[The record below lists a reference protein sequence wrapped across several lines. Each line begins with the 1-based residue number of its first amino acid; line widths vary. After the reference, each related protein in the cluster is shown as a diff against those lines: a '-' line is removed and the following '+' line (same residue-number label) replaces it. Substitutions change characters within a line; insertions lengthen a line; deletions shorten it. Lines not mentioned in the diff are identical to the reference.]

1 VKIPLLNRLT
11 TPLFDRRDAGL
22 TRTLRTFSPNEKTLN
37 LANND
42 YLSLAS
48 HPKVI
53 ESAKRSLE
61 KYGCSSSASPLITG
75 FGPAHSE
82 LLETLKE
89 WHGFESGMV
98 WNSGYVANQA
108 LLGSIPRK
116 DDLVLADR
124 LIHKSMI
131 SGILASGARLMRYR
145 HCDTGHLEELLE
157 KNATGDRI
165 VFVVTESVFSMD
177 GDYPDLKKIAEL
189 KERYGF
195 FWIVDEAH
203 ALGWYG
209 KRGSGLIEQF
219 GVTKSVDALV
229 GTLGKALGSM
239 GAYALFHD
247 EVVERYLTNF
257 ADEFIYSTYLAPS
270 AASAATAAIEC
281 IRDMEEDRELMHLR
295 SIFFRK
301 RLIEKGFSVSLGDS
315 PIVSIALGE
324 PDATVKAAEALQK
337 RGIRVGAVR
346 PPTVPEGTSRLRISL
361 KANLSETDL
370 TEIVNTLAEEVKAER
385 CG

>member
-1 VKIPLLNRLT
+1 MKIPLLDRLT

-22 TRTLRTFSPNEKTLN
+22 TRKLRTFSPSEKTLN

-42 YLSLAS
+42 YLGLAN

-53 ESAKRSLE
+53 ASAKRSLE

-89 WHGFESGMV
+89 WHGFESGMI

-116 DDLVLADR
+116 DDLILADR

-131 SGILASGARLMRYR
+131 SGILSSGARLMRYR

-157 KNATGDRI
+157 KNTTGDRI

-177 GDYPDLKKIAEL
+177 GDYPDLEKIAEL
-189 KERYGF
+189 KERYDF

-209 KRGSGLIEQF
+209 KRGSGLVEQF
-219 GVTKSVDALV
+219 GVAESVDALV

-239 GAYALFHD
+239 GAYALFRD

-257 ADEFIYSTYLAPS
+257 ADEFIYSTYLSPS
-270 AASAATAAIEC
+270 AASAANAAIGC
-281 IRDMEEDRELMHLR
+281 IQNMEENRESMRLL
-295 SIFFRK
+295 SAFFRK

-315 PIVSIALGE
+315 PIVSISLGN
-324 PDATVKAAEALQK
+324 PDAAVKAADALGK
-337 RGIRVGAVR
+337 RGIQVGAVR
-346 PPTVPEGTSRLRISL
+346 PPTVPEETSRLRVSL
-361 KANLSETDL
+361 KANLSEADL
-370 TEIVNTLAEEVKAER
+370 TKVVNALAEEVKA
-385 CG
+385 

>member
-1 VKIPLLNRLT
+1 MKIPLLDRLT

-22 TRTLRTFSPNEKTLN
+22 TRKLRTFSPSEKTLN

-42 YLSLAS
+42 YLGLAN

-53 ESAKRSLE
+53 ASAKRSLE

-89 WHGFESGMV
+89 WHGFESGMI

-116 DDLVLADR
+116 DDLILADR

-131 SGILASGARLMRYR
+131 SGILSSGARLMRYR

-157 KNATGDRI
+157 KNTTGDRI

-177 GDYPDLKKIAEL
+177 GDYPDLEKIAEL
-189 KERYGF
+189 KERYDF

-209 KRGSGLIEQF
+209 KRGSGLVEQF
-219 GVTKSVDALV
+219 GVAESVDALV

-239 GAYALFHD
+239 GAYALFRD

-257 ADEFIYSTYLAPS
+257 ADEFIYSKSGIDAFTIGFLS
-270 AASAATAAIEC
+270 KAT
-281 IRDMEEDRELMHLR
+281 D
-295 SIFFRK
+295 
-301 RLIEKGFSVSLGDS
+301 
-315 PIVSIALGE
+315 
-324 PDATVKAAEALQK
+324 
-337 RGIRVGAVR
+337 
-346 PPTVPEGTSRLRISL
+346 
-361 KANLSETDL
+361 
-370 TEIVNTLAEEVKAER
+370 
-385 CG
+385 

>member
-1 VKIPLLNRLT
+1 VKIPLLDRLT

-22 TRTLRTFSPNEKTLN
+22 TRKLRTFSPSEKTLN

-42 YLSLAS
+42 YLGLAN

-53 ESAKRSLE
+53 ASAKRSLE

-89 WHGFESGMV
+89 WHGFESGMI

-116 DDLVLADR
+116 DDLILADR

-131 SGILASGARLMRYR
+131 SGILSSGARLMRYR

-157 KNATGDRI
+157 KNTTGDRI

-177 GDYPDLKKIAEL
+177 GDYPDLEKIAEL
-189 KERYGF
+189 KERYDF

-209 KRGSGLIEQF
+209 KRGSGLVEQF
-219 GVTKSVDALV
+219 GVAESVDALV

-239 GAYALFHD
+239 GAYALFRD

-257 ADEFIYSTYLAPS
+257 ADEFIYSTYLSPS
-270 AASAATAAIEC
+270 AASAANAAIGC
-281 IRDMEEDRELMHLR
+281 IQNMEENRESVRLL
-295 SIFFRK
+295 SVFFRK

-315 PIVSIALGE
+315 PIVSISLGT
-324 PDATVKAAEALQK
+324 PDAAVKAADALGK
-337 RGIRVGAVR
+337 RGVQVGAVR
-346 PPTVPEGTSRLRISL
+346 PPTVPEGTSRLRVSL
-361 KANLSETDL
+361 KANLSEADL
-370 TEIVNTLAEEVKAER
+370 TKVVNTLAEEVKA
-385 CG
+385 

>member
-1 VKIPLLNRLT
+1 MKIPLLDRLT

-22 TRTLRTFSPNEKTLN
+22 TRKLRTFSPSEKTLN

-42 YLSLAS
+42 YLGLAN

-53 ESAKRSLE
+53 ASAKRSLE

-89 WHGFESGMV
+89 WHGFESGMI

-116 DDLVLADR
+116 DDLILADR

-131 SGILASGARLMRYR
+131 SGILSSGARLMRYR

-157 KNATGDRI
+157 KNTTGDRI

-177 GDYPDLKKIAEL
+177 GDYPDLEKIAEL
-189 KERYGF
+189 KERYDF

-209 KRGSGLIEQF
+209 KRGSGLVEQF
-219 GVTKSVDALV
+219 GVAESVDALV

-239 GAYALFHD
+239 GAYALFRD

-257 ADEFIYSTYLAPS
+257 ADEFIYSTYLSPS
-270 AASAATAAIEC
+270 AASAANAAIGC
-281 IRDMEEDRELMHLR
+281 IQNMEENRESMRLL
-295 SIFFRK
+295 SVFFRK

-315 PIVSIALGE
+315 PIVSISLGN
-324 PDATVKAAEALQK
+324 PDAAVKAADALGK
-337 RGIRVGAVR
+337 RGIQVGAVR
-346 PPTVPEGTSRLRISL
+346 PPTVPEETSRLRVSL
-361 KANLSETDL
+361 KANLSEADL
-370 TEIVNTLAEEVKAER
+370 TKVVNALAEEVKA
-385 CG
+385 

>member
-1 VKIPLLNRLT
+1 MKIPLLDRLT

-22 TRTLRTFSPNEKTLN
+22 TRKLRTFSPSEKTLN

-42 YLSLAS
+42 YLGLAN

-53 ESAKRSLE
+53 ASAKRSLE

-89 WHGFESGMV
+89 WHGFESGMI

-116 DDLVLADR
+116 DDLILADR

-131 SGILASGARLMRYR
+131 SGILSSGARLMRYR

-157 KNATGDRI
+157 KNTTGDRI

-177 GDYPDLKKIAEL
+177 GDYPDLEKIAEL
-189 KERYGF
+189 KERYDF

-209 KRGSGLIEQF
+209 KRGSGLVEQF
-219 GVTKSVDALV
+219 GVAESVDALV

-239 GAYALFHD
+239 GAYALFRD

-257 ADEFIYSTYLAPS
+257 ADEFIYSTYLSPS
-270 AASAATAAIEC
+270 AASAANAAIGC
-281 IRDMEEDRELMHLR
+281 IQNMEENRESMRLL
-295 SIFFRK
+295 SVFFRK

-315 PIVSIALGE
+315 PIVSISLGN
-324 PDATVKAAEALQK
+324 PDAAVKAADALGK
-337 RGIRVGAVR
+337 RGVQVGAVR
-346 PPTVPEGTSRLRISL
+346 PPTVPEGTSRLRVSL
-361 KANLSETDL
+361 KANLSEADL
-370 TEIVNTLAEEVKAER
+370 TKVVNALAEEVKA
-385 CG
+385 

>member
-1 VKIPLLNRLT
+1 MKIPLLDRLT

-22 TRTLRTFSPNEKTLN
+22 TRKLRTFSPSEKTLN

-42 YLSLAS
+42 YLGLAN

-53 ESAKRSLE
+53 ASAKRSLE

-89 WHGFESGMV
+89 WHGFESGMI

-116 DDLVLADR
+116 DDLILADR

-131 SGILASGARLMRYR
+131 SGILSSGARLMRYR

-157 KNATGDRI
+157 KNTTGDRI

-177 GDYPDLKKIAEL
+177 GDYPDLEKIAEL
-189 KERYGF
+189 KERYDF

-209 KRGSGLIEQF
+209 KRGSGLVEQF
-219 GVTKSVDALV
+219 GVAESVDALV

-239 GAYALFHD
+239 GAYALFRD

-257 ADEFIYSTYLAPS
+257 ADEFIYSTYLSPS
-270 AASAATAAIEC
+270 AASAANAAIGC
-281 IRDMEEDRELMHLR
+281 IQNMEENRESMRLL
-295 SIFFRK
+295 SAFFRK

-315 PIVSIALGE
+315 PIVSISLGT
-324 PDATVKAAEALQK
+324 PDAAVKAADALGK
-337 RGIRVGAVR
+337 RGVQVGAVR
-346 PPTVPEGTSRLRISL
+346 PPTVPEETSRLRVSL
-361 KANLSETDL
+361 KANLSEADL
-370 TEIVNTLAEEVKAER
+370 TKVVNALAEEVKA
-385 CG
+385 

>member
-1 VKIPLLNRLT
+1 MKIPLLDRLT

-22 TRTLRTFSPNEKTLN
+22 TRKLRTFSPSEKTLN

-42 YLSLAS
+42 YLGLAN

-53 ESAKRSLE
+53 ASAKRSLE

-89 WHGFESGMV
+89 WHGFESGMI

-116 DDLVLADR
+116 DDLILADR

-131 SGILASGARLMRYR
+131 SGILSSGARLMRYR

-157 KNATGDRI
+157 KNTTGDRI

-177 GDYPDLKKIAEL
+177 GDYPDLEKIAEL
-189 KERYGF
+189 KERYDF

-209 KRGSGLIEQF
+209 KRGSGLVEQF
-219 GVTKSVDALV
+219 GVAESVDALV

-239 GAYALFHD
+239 GAYALFRD

-257 ADEFIYSTYLAPS
+257 ADEFIYSTYLSPS
-270 AASAATAAIEC
+270 AASAANAAIGC
-281 IRDMEEDRELMHLR
+281 IQNMEENRESMRLL
-295 SIFFRK
+295 SVFFRK

-315 PIVSIALGE
+315 PIVSISLGT
-324 PDATVKAAEALQK
+324 PDAAVKAADALGK
-337 RGIRVGAVR
+337 RGVQVGAVR
-346 PPTVPEGTSRLRISL
+346 PPTVPEGTSRLRVSL
-361 KANLSETDL
+361 KANLSEADL
-370 TEIVNTLAEEVKAER
+370 TKVVNTLAEEVKA
-385 CG
+385 

>member
-1 VKIPLLNRLT
+1 MKIPLLDRLT

-22 TRTLRTFSPNEKTLN
+22 TRKLRTFSPSEKTLN

-42 YLSLAS
+42 YLGLAN

-53 ESAKRSLE
+53 ASAKRSLE

-89 WHGFESGMV
+89 WHGFESGMI

-116 DDLVLADR
+116 DDLILADR

-131 SGILASGARLMRYR
+131 SGILSSGARLMRYR

-157 KNATGDRI
+157 KNTTGDRI

-177 GDYPDLKKIAEL
+177 GDYPDLEKIAEL
-189 KERYGF
+189 KERYDF

-209 KRGSGLIEQF
+209 KRGSGLVEQF
-219 GVTKSVDALV
+219 GVAESVDALV

-239 GAYALFHD
+239 GAYALFRD

-257 ADEFIYSTYLAPS
+257 ADEFIYSTYLSPS
-270 AASAATAAIEC
+270 AASAANAAIGC
-281 IRDMEEDRELMHLR
+281 IQNMEENRESMRLL
-295 SIFFRK
+295 SVFFRK

-315 PIVSIALGE
+315 PIVSISLGT
-324 PDATVKAAEALQK
+324 PDAAVKAADALGK
-337 RGIRVGAVR
+337 RGIQVGAVR
-346 PPTVPEGTSRLRISL
+346 PPTVPEGTSRLRVSL
-361 KANLSETDL
+361 KANLSEADL
-370 TEIVNTLAEEVKAER
+370 TKVVNALAEEVKA
-385 CG
+385 

>member
-1 VKIPLLNRLT
+1 MKIPLLDRLT

-22 TRTLRTFSPNEKTLN
+22 TRKLRTFSPSEKTLN

-42 YLSLAS
+42 YLGLAN

-53 ESAKRSLE
+53 ASAKRSLE

-89 WHGFESGMV
+89 WHGFESGMI

-116 DDLVLADR
+116 DDLILADR

-131 SGILASGARLMRYR
+131 SGILSSGARLMRYR

-157 KNATGDRI
+157 KNTTGDRI

-177 GDYPDLKKIAEL
+177 GDYPDLEKIAEL
-189 KERYGF
+189 KERYDF

-209 KRGSGLIEQF
+209 KRGSGLVEQF
-219 GVTKSVDALV
+219 GVAESVDALV

-239 GAYALFHD
+239 GAYALFRD

-257 ADEFIYSTYLAPS
+257 ADEFIYSTYLSPS
-270 AASAATAAIEC
+270 AASAANAAIGC
-281 IRDMEEDRELMHLR
+281 IQNMEENRESVRLL
-295 SIFFRK
+295 SVFFRK

-315 PIVSIALGE
+315 PIVSISLGT
-324 PDATVKAAEALQK
+324 PDAAVKAADALGK
-337 RGIRVGAVR
+337 RGVQVGAVR
-346 PPTVPEGTSRLRISL
+346 PPTVPEGTSRLRVSL
-361 KANLSETDL
+361 KANLSEADL
-370 TEIVNTLAEEVKAER
+370 TKVVNTLAEEVKA
-385 CG
+385 

>member
-1 VKIPLLNRLT
+1 MKIPLLDRLT

-22 TRTLRTFSPNEKTLN
+22 TRKLRTFSPSEKTLN

-42 YLSLAS
+42 YLGLAN

-53 ESAKRSLE
+53 ASAKRSLE

-89 WHGFESGMV
+89 WHGFESGMI

-116 DDLVLADR
+116 DDLILADR

-131 SGILASGARLMRYR
+131 SGILSSGARLMRYR

-157 KNATGDRI
+157 KNTTGDRI

-177 GDYPDLKKIAEL
+177 GDYPDLEKIAEL
-189 KERYGF
+189 KERYDF

-209 KRGSGLIEQF
+209 KRGSGLVEQF
-219 GVTKSVDALV
+219 GVAESVDALV

-239 GAYALFHD
+239 GAYALFRD

-257 ADEFIYSTYLAPS
+257 ADEFIYSTYLSPS
-270 AASAATAAIEC
+270 AASAANAAIGC
-281 IRDMEEDRELMHLR
+281 IQNMEENRESMRLL
-295 SIFFRK
+295 SVFFRK

-315 PIVSIALGE
+315 PIVSISLGT
-324 PDATVKAAEALQK
+324 PDAAVKAADALGK
-337 RGIRVGAVR
+337 RGVQVGAVR
-346 PPTVPEGTSRLRISL
+346 PPTVPEGTSRLRVSL
-361 KANLSETDL
+361 KANLSEADL
-370 TEIVNTLAEEVKAER
+370 TKVVNALAEEVKA
-385 CG
+385 